1 MLKIDEME
9 NDIYRYDSLDSILSF
24 DEDDDGYLVP
34 HNYKDSVKESKM
46 GECDFFS
53 PMRSQALSDEE
64 MSINKYF
71 SKGSIFLSD
80 DEDDME
86 YKNKESKSPSPQ
98 QSFTLED
105 QQKIALPMFDEEE
118 GIQFNSSKNKV
129 ENIKNDGETEEI
141 INEATV
147 LPTRSKNQNRICIRA
162 FRFAKEVI
170 SSKYRELRS
179 AVSPNMKRDSDGP
192 LLLVSTFCVP
202 DGCANVSS
210 ITRYD
215 NGQCWVAA
223 DRSESILLYDKDG
236 NLVDVLD
243 VGCLVDSLTTDRY
256 GNVFMSCPDLKQ
268 VRVVDRN
275 HHVSI

>member
-9 NDIYRYDSLDSILSF
+9 NDIYQYVSLESILPLE
-24 DEDDDGYLVP
+24 EDDDGYLVSY
-34 HNYKDSVKESKM
+34 NYKDSVKESKM
-46 GECDFFS
+46 GECDFLS
-53 PMRSQALSDEE
+53 PQRSPALSDEE
-64 MSINKYF
+64 MSMNKYF
-71 SKGSIFLSD
+71 SKDCIFLSD
-80 DEDDME
+80 DENDDME
-86 YKNKESKSPSPQ
+86 YENNESKSPSLQ

-105 QQKIALPMFDEEE
+105 QQKIALPMFDEED
-118 GIQFNSSKNKV
+118 GIQSKTSKNRV
-129 ENIKNDGETEEI
+129 ENIINDGET
-141 INEATV
+141 NV
-147 LPTRSKNQNRICIRA
+147 LSTRSKHQNRICTRA

-179 AVSPNMKRDSDGP
+179 VVSPGMTRDSEGP
-192 LLLVSTFCVP
+192 LLLVSTFSVP

-210 ITRYD
+210 ITKYD

-236 NLVDVLD
+236 NLVDVVN

-268 VRVVDRN
+268 IRVVDRN
-275 HHVSI
+275 RHVSI